1 MGAPVGNF
9 NALKHGK
16 RSPRKRAERLAAG
29 GPNGRNGSWQIW
41 PGARQIGR
49 PITAK
54 FLTMAGR
61 KGLQQIRACTHDG
74 TGAKPVIR
82 ARLLVRILFS
92 ASVSQ
97 RASLILSQ
105 KMNRAST
112 PITVLPLVQQEGD

>member
-1 MGAPVGNF
+1 LFAAHSNSINGTNG
-9 NALKHGK
+9 GE
-16 RSPRKRAERLAAG
+16 ERFM
-29 GPNGRNGSWQIW
+29 Q
-41 PGARQIGR
+41 
-49 PITAK
+49 K
-54 FLTMAGR
+54 
-61 KGLQQIRACTHDG
+61 IRACTHDG